1 MRRINVHNLF
11 KECGLDLELMQ
22 LFFLVFVWGFLG
34 GSVVKNPSAMQKM
47 QVLSLGWKDP
57 METEMATH
65 SSIFAWEI
73 PWTEEFMVFQK
84 SWTQLGN

>member
-1 MRRINVHNLF
+1 
-11 KECGLDLELMQ
+11 MQ
-22 LFFLVFVWGFLG
+22 LFFLVLVGGFLG
-34 GSVVKNPSAMQKM
+34 GSVVKNPPAMQKM

-73 PWTEEFMVFQK
+73 PWTEEFMVSQK
-84 SWTQLGN
+84 SRTQLSN